1 MNEATLIPIND
12 PIGLNDWE
20 RFNLLVALSFEPK
33 ERMKGLAVVSRK
45 ARPKVRTYIDRRVA
59 ENHSLVYDHTLQR
72 RHNRPTHNSFHQEGG
87 SETGVLGIHILKGY
101 TVDGREHQ

>member
-1 MNEATLIPIND
+1 MKDATLIPINE

-45 ARPKVRTYIDRRVA
+45 ARPKVRTYKETQKN
-59 ENHSLVYDHTLQR
+59 ENCWNWAAGM
-72 RHNRPTHNSFHQEGG
+72 NRKAPIAYRAKPS
-87 SETGVLGIHILKGY
+87 SIPLL
-101 TVDGREHQ
+101 